1 MGRTPHFFRSAIR
14 RLCINILSQDV
25 PEQPVI
31 LLAEDREDDILLIRQ
46 AFQKGGINVPLFVV
60 RNGEEV
66 VAYLRGEGKFFNRD
80 EYPLP
85 SLLLLDLKM
94 PRMDGFEVLKWI
106 RTQPGLNTLRVVV
119 LTCSERIRDVNIAYN
134 LGANSFLV
142 KPMDFEHVVELTK
155 ILKDYWL
162 RLDKPPE
169 TYRESR
175 NKTSDNNKSH
185 GG

>member
-1 MGRTPHFFRSAIR
+1 MP
-14 RLCINILSQDV
+14 D
-25 PEQPVI
+25 QPVI

-46 AFQKGGINVPLFVV
+46 AFHKGGINVPLFVV
-60 RNGEEV
+60 RDGEEV
-66 VAYLRGEGKFFNRD
+66 VAYLKGEGKFYNRD

-106 RTQPGLNTLRVVV
+106 RAQPGFSTLRVVV
-119 LTCSERIRDVNIAYN
+119 LTSSERIRDVNIAYN

-142 KPMDFEHVVELTK
+142 KPMDFEHVLELTK

-169 TYRESR
+169 TYRQPR
-175 NKTSDNNKSH
+175 TKKSDPNTI
-185 GG
+185 

>member
-1 MGRTPHFFRSAIR
+1 M
-14 RLCINILSQDV
+14 

-46 AFQKGGINVPLFVV
+46 AFHKGGINVPLFVV

-66 VAYLRGEGKFFNRD
+66 VAYLKGEGKFFNRE

-119 LTCSERIRDVNIAYN
+119 LTSSERIRDVNIAYN

-162 RLDKPPE
+162 RLDQSPE
-169 TYRESR
+169 TYREPR
-175 NKTSDNNKSH
+175 NKTTDNNNK
-185 GG
+185 GQGN

>member
-1 MGRTPHFFRSAIR
+1 
-14 RLCINILSQDV
+14 V

-106 RTQPGLNTLRVVV
+106 RNQPGLNTLRVVV
-119 LTCSERIRDVNIAYN
+119 LTSSERIRDVNIAYN

-169 TYRESR
+169 TYREPR
-175 NKTSDNNKSH
+175 NKTSDNNKSQ

>member
-1 MGRTPHFFRSAIR
+1 MHE
-14 RLCINILSQDV
+14 V
-25 PEQPVI
+25 PDQPVI

-46 AFQKGGINVPLFVV
+46 AFLKGGIDVPLFVV
-60 RNGEEV
+60 RDGEET
-66 VAYLRGEGKFFNRD
+66 VAYLKGDGKFSNRE

-106 RTQPGLNTLRVVV
+106 RAQPGLSTLRVVV
-119 LTCSERIRDVNIAYN
+119 LTSSERIRDVNIAYN

-162 RLDKPPE
+162 RLDKTPE
-169 TYRESR
+169 SYRESR
-175 NKTSDNNKSH
+175 GKPSENNNKTS
-185 GG
+185 GGS

>member
-1 MGRTPHFFRSAIR
+1 M
-14 RLCINILSQDV
+14 
-25 PEQPVI
+25 PELPDQPVI
-31 LLAEDREDDILLIRQ
+31 LLAEDREDDILLIRH
-46 AFQKGGINVPLFVV
+46 AFQKGGIDVPLFVV
-60 RNGEEV
+60 RDGEETI
-66 VAYLRGEGKFFNRD
+66 AYLKGDGKFSNRE

-106 RTQPGLNTLRVVV
+106 RAQSGLSSLRVVV
-119 LTCSERIRDVNIAYN
+119 LTSSERIRDVNIAYN

-169 TYRESR
+169 TFRESR
-175 NKTSDNNKSH
+175 NQKSDPNNKS
-185 GG
+185 